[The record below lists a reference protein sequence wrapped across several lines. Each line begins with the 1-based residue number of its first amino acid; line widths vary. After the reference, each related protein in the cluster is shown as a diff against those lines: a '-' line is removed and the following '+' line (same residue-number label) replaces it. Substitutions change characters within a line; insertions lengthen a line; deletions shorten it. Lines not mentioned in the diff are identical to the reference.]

1 MYTEI
6 QLDRMLGKLKRYEEM
21 LEPKLFTVVDTVE
34 MKAFLTDGSHHSVP
48 EESCFSHCEDGTV
61 FEGEGIYCWFR
72 GGYTV
77 PESLEGKTLF
87 VYPRIK
93 GYEGMLWVDGKPYG
107 NFAAKF
113 IVHSHGNHYC
123 DMLRQNARG
132 GEHIDIALE
141 YYANH
146 YIKGTQ
152 PFLVE
157 AQKFYKIVYHPV
169 DICLKDEEL
178 AEFYFDLKVA
188 NGMVKA
194 LEDKSFRR
202 ADFVRALLEIHSF
215 ISYDIENQDPEVFR
229 EEIRRADK
237 ILKKVLKENNSSSAP
252 YAGLIGHSH
261 MDTAWLWHRGETEKK
276 CARTYANQMNLM
288 DQYPDYTFVQSSAY
302 HSDIIKRMYPALFE
316 DMKKR
321 VAEGR
326 YEPNGGVWIECDCNI
341 ANYVCSDRCEEFDQD
356 LQQVP
361 PLSVARFRKGSNII
375 IYDFY
380 HCVKGKNDIFF

>member
-77 PESLEGKTLF
+77 PEALEGKTLF

-157 AQKFYKIVYHPV
+157 AQKFYKIVYH
-169 DICLKDEEL
+169 CEG
-178 AEFYFDLKVA
+178 A
-188 NGMVKA
+188 
-194 LEDKSFRR
+194 
-202 ADFVRALLEIHSF
+202 
-215 ISYDIENQDPEVFR
+215 
-229 EEIRRADK
+229 
-237 ILKKVLKENNSSSAP
+237 
-252 YAGLIGHSH
+252 AGDSQLYLI
-261 MDTAWLWHRGETEKK
+261 
-276 CARTYANQMNLM
+276 
-288 DQYPDYTFVQSSAY
+288 
-302 HSDIIKRMYPALFE
+302 
-316 DMKKR
+316 
-321 VAEGR
+321 
-326 YEPNGGVWIECDCNI
+326 
-341 ANYVCSDRCEEFDQD
+341 
-356 LQQVP
+356 
-361 PLSVARFRKGSNII
+361 
-375 IYDFY
+375 
-380 HCVKGKNDIFF
+380 